1 MNKSSSAGQRIFCPQ
16 PSVRK
21 MGNTYSIPAFSIPC
35 LETKS
40 LAAGSRRFNQSFP
53 HCTNGCQIA
62 KIPPNPISSIC
73 IAHTSFKT
81 HILQTVPR
89 LGSRQIIPPRPI
101 ESCQNVQARVCLPN
115 PPWNTIRHSRE
126 KWLAKGKQP
135 QPNRSA
141 SFRIRPVKR
150 HSRKKARRR
159 RGWKMKREAF
169 FAECLSFAM
178 KAPPKRAQNSPH
190 RLICFPPILY
200 PQY

>member
-1 MNKSSSAGQRIFCPQ
+1 MNKSSSAGQLIFCPQ

-40 LAAGSRRFNQSFP
+40 LAASSRRFNQSFP

-126 KWLAKGKQP
+126 KWLTKGKQP

-141 SFRIRPVKR
+141 SFRIGPVT
-150 HSRKKARRR
+150 
-159 RGWKMKREAF
+159 
-169 FAECLSFAM
+169 
-178 KAPPKRAQNSPH
+178 AQP
-190 RLICFPPILY
+190 
-200 PQY
+200 

>member
-40 LAAGSRRFNQSFP
+40 LAASSRRFNQSFP

-89 LGSRQIIPPRPI
+89 LGSRQIIPQGLSKAVRTCRRAFAFQI
-101 ESCQNVQARVCLPN
+101 

-126 KWLAKGKQP
+126 KWLTKGKQP

-141 SFRIRPVKR
+141 SFRIRPVT
-150 HSRKKARRR
+150 
-159 RGWKMKREAF
+159 
-169 FAECLSFAM
+169 
-178 KAPPKRAQNSPH
+178 AQP
-190 RLICFPPILY
+190 
-200 PQY
+200 

>member
-1 MNKSSSAGQRIFCPQ
+1 
-16 PSVRK
+16 

-40 LAAGSRRFNQSFP
+40 LAASSRRFNQSFP

-89 LGSRQIIPPRPI
+89 LGSRQIIPQGLSKAVRTCRRAFAFQIPIGIRSGIPMRNGLPRAN
-101 ESCQNVQARVCLPN
+101 SRSRTVLPAFGYG
-115 PPWNTIRHSRE
+115 R
-126 KWLAKGKQP
+126 Q
-135 QPNRSA
+135 
-141 SFRIRPVKR
+141 R

-178 KAPPKRAQNSPH
+178 KAPPKRAQNSSH
-190 RLICFPPILY
+190 RLIYIPPILY
-200 PQY
+200 PQYWGDIY

>member
-35 LETKS
+35 PETKS
-40 LAAGSRRFNQSFP
+40 LAASSRRFNQSFP

-101 ESCQNVQARVCLPN
+101 ESCQDVQARVCLPN
-115 PPWNTIRHSRE
+115 PLGIRSGIPVRNGLPRANSR
-126 KWLAKGKQP
+126 
-135 QPNRSA
+135 
-141 SFRIRPVKR
+141 
-150 HSRKKARRR
+150 SRTVLP
-159 RGWKMKREAF
+159 AF
-169 FAECLSFAM
+169 GYG
-178 KAPPKRAQNSPH
+178 R
-190 RLICFPPILY
+190 
-200 PQY
+200 